1 MGKQLDRDKVVKFL
15 AHNRSAY
22 CIDYG
27 LLIDSLNSGA
37 FDIDQEAEQLPIK
50 ERELT
55 LDQRITN
62 EEQHNL
68 QVYRALEDRT
78 AKLEEAVTAIDIIT
92 ITDERVAQ
100 IVESIEQLKA
110 QPMPVQESDVPEGF
124 ECRCMSCR
132 TPMTLDEAIQHKC
145 KY

>member
-50 ERELT
+50 EG
-55 LDQRITN
+55 DTN
-62 EEQHNL
+62 PAMGDHDSD
-68 QVYRALEDRT
+68 VMSATYMRAKVKALEDRI
-78 AKLEEAVTAIDIIT
+78 AKLEAVCSVSNVTVKESNVDKDFPDGWNCTCIECGCDMGLDDAI
-92 ITDERVAQ
+92 R
-100 IVESIEQLKA
+100 
-110 QPMPVQESDVPEGF
+110 
-124 ECRCMSCR
+124 
-132 TPMTLDEAIQHKC
+132 HKC
-145 KY
+145 SQ